1 MTDAATY
8 SPMGDEHGMRVAL
21 RVHEV
26 TPERLR
32 YIKQIGVDDV
42 LITPGTEKNNDD
54 VLTVQGDYA
63 PSVDELLEMK
73 HRIED
78 ANLRLLGINSLD
90 RVGRHD
96 KILLGRPGADEQLE
110 MMKTL
115 IKNMGEA
122 DYPVLG
128 LLWNVVDVPDSLDF
142 AADHMGQDDIF
153 IENASFKAILRGGA
167 IGAGVD
173 LTAVDDYT
181 EPIDFVGREYSESEL
196 LDNYE
201 HFLNEVIPIAEDA
214 GVYLGVHPDDPPVVE
229 QLGGTY
235 RLFRDFESHKKA
247 LNLYPSDHHGLRLG
261 LGVFSEMPDEDVY
274 EVVQYFA
281 EHEKILFLHFR
292 DVRGNF
298 PTFHETFHDDPES
311 NFDQQK
317 MIQLLNEVGYSGVIV
332 PNHYPVLEGDTAF
345 QHRSKA
351 YACGYLNGLIST
363 IQ

>member
-1 MTDAATY
+1 MTAAVDY
-8 SPMGDEHGMRVAL
+8 SPMGDDHGMRVAL
-21 RVHEV
+21 RVHEI

-42 LITPGTEKNNDD
+42 LISPSMEKNKDN
-54 VLTVQGDYA
+54 VLTVRGDYA
-63 PSVDELLEMK
+63 PSVHELIEMK
-73 HRIED
+73 QRIEQE
-78 ANLRLLGINSLD
+78 NLRLLGINSLD

-96 KILLGRPGADEQLE
+96 KILLGRNGADEQLE
-110 MMKTL
+110 TMKTL
-115 IKNMGEA
+115 IRNMGEA
-122 DYPVLG
+122 NYPVLG

-142 AADHMGQDDIF
+142 AADHMGQEEIF
-153 IENASFKAILRGGA
+153 IEDASFEAELRGGA
-167 IGAGVD
+167 MGAGVD
-173 LTAVDDYT
+173 LTAVEDYAA
-181 EPIDFVGREYSESEL
+181 PIDFVGREYSESEL
-196 LDNYE
+196 LDNYQ
-201 HFLNEVIPIAEDA
+201 HFLNEVIPVAEDA

-247 LNLYPSDHHGLRLG
+247 LDMYPSDHHGLRLG
-261 LGVFSEMPDEDVY
+261 LGVFSEMPEEDVY
-274 EVVQYFA
+274 EVVRYFA

-311 NFDQQK
+311 NFDQQT
-317 MIQLLNEVGYSGVIV
+317 MIQLLDEVGYAGVIV
-332 PNHYPVLEGDTAF
+332 PDHYPVLAGDTSF

-351 YACGYLNGLIST
+351 YACGYLNGLISS